1 MTGRTVCDVDRR
13 EAAGLVAGL
22 ALTSAS
28 LSSGFVWAYQGRAPL
43 VVAAAT
49 GAWGGYLFAHYA
61 VTGEFVDDGGTERD
75 GAADGGGADDPGGR
89 PTPSGWRRY
98 AGILLG
104 VAVLVA
110 GMYVGAGTIRAEN
123 HLLTNV
129 GGVLFLG
136 GYVIAH
142 CAATGEPL

>member
-1 MTGRTVCDVDRR
+1 MTGVRVRGGDVS
-13 EAAGLVAGL
+13 AALGFVGGL
-22 ALTSAS
+22 ALTSLS

-49 GAWGGYLFAHYA
+49 GAWVGYLFAHYA
-61 VTGEFVDDGGTERD
+61 ATGTFVDDVGNGS
-75 GAADGGGADDPGGR
+75 GSGGGPDGL
-89 PTPSGWRRY
+89 TRY
-98 AGILLG
+98 AGIAVG

-110 GMYVGAGTIRAEN
+110 GMYVGAGTIRAED

-136 GYVIAH
+136 GYVVAH
-142 CAATGEPL
+142 YAATGRPL